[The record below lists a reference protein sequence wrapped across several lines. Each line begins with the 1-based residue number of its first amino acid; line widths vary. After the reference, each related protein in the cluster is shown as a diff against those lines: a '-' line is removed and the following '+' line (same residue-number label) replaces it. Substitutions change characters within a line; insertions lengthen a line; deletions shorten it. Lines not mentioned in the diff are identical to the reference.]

1 MRVKPPLGQGCRAG
15 ELVPS
20 LTLLF
25 SRSVV
30 SDSLSCMRPHA
41 LQHTRLLCP
50 PLSPGVCSNSCPL
63 SRWFSLTISSSTTLF
78 SFRLQSCPTSGSFPV
93 SRLFASGGQ
102 NIGASA
108 SVLLM
113 RIQGWFPLGLMGWIS
128 LQSRALSG
136 IFPRT
141 TVWKHCALSSVLSW
155 MLVANCWGV
164 LPSNWQLVF
173 ISLGAKIPSGLQLF
187 YFSSSKCVSWF
198 FYLPPL
204 SLVITCV
211 TGANKNIFFFLNS
224 LNISSIS

>member
-1 MRVKPPLGQGCRAG
+1 MPWLIYNRYIVYWWGGGSGAELICIWHLNGKKMALDFIFFKIKKKKTLKCSLTFHRAG
-15 ELVPS
+15 QLAS
-20 LTLLF
+20 LASNQQACKTNFLGVFNLL
-25 SRSVV
+25 SILTNS
-30 SDSLSCMRPHA
+30 A
-41 LQHTRLLCP
+41 
-50 PLSPGVCSNSCPL
+50 PL
-63 SRWFSLTISSSTTLF
+63 
-78 SFRLQSCPTSGSFPV
+78 
-93 SRLFASGGQ
+93 Q

-113 RIQGWFPLGLMGWIS
+113 HIQGWFPLGLMGWIS